1 LPLSRR
7 GSLMTV
13 MEPDV
18 TLTDVGLA
26 IECGI
31 IAVLLGRQP
40 PRRRALRR
48 WFIGFFV
55 ATGVAALG
63 GAVAHGFVVDK
74 QSIAHAAVWTITLL
88 GIGTAALAA
97 WGAGAC
103 LALSG
108 AWVRRVPRTA
118 TIGFGVYAAIVVFF
132 SQGFGVAVAFYVPAA
147 VFLSLTFLVA
157 YRRAPERYLLAGLA
171 GMVLTFAGTAIQQT
185 RLGLHPSYFD
195 HNAVYHLVVG
205 VGLVLIYR
213 AGRGVLLSTAGGGI
227 DAC

>member
-1 LPLSRR
+1 
-7 GSLMTV
+7 MTV

-31 IAVLLGRQP
+31 IAVLLYRQP
-40 PRRRALRR
+40 LTRRALRR

-63 GAVAHGFVVDK
+63 GAVAHGFIVDK
-74 QSIAHAAVWTITLL
+74 QSTVHTAVWTITLL
-88 GIGTAALAA
+88 AIGAAALAA

-103 LALSG
+103 LVLSD
-108 AWVRRVPRTA
+108 AWGRRVVRA
-118 TIGFGVYAAIVVFF
+118 ARVGFGVYAAVVVFV
-132 SQGFGVAVAFYVPAA
+132 SHDFGVAVGFYVPAA
-147 VFLSLTFLVA
+147 AFLSIAFLVA
-157 YRRAPERYLLAGLA
+157 HRREPQRHLLAGLA

-185 RLGLHPSYFD
+185 GLVLHPRYLD

-205 VGLVLIYR
+205 VGLVLVYR
-213 AGRGVLLSTAGGGI
+213 AARGVLLSTAGGGI
-227 DAC
+227 GAC